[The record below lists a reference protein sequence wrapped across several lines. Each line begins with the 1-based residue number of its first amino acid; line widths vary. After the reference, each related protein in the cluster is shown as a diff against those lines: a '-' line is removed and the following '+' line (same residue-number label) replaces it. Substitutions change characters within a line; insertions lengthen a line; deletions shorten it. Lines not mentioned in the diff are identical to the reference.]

1 MKTAMLKFSSL
12 YPLYYCGAVAEG
24 YKYKYKYICGIAQI
38 LKPNHPNFGKAGHFQ
53 VNFGGNGLL
62 EQ

>member
-12 YPLYYCGAVAEG
+12 YPLYYCGAAAEG
-24 YKYKYKYICGIAQI
+24 YKYRCGIVQI
-38 LKPNHPNFGKAGHFQ
+38 LEPNHPKFDKAGHFQ